1 MCIHVL
7 VVNCLLVC
15 LLRTAKCKCAYKGK
29 QLGQL
34 GSILITII
42 RSEGR
47 GEGRE
52 GERGGEEGEEG
63 WYEYD
68 GILYI

>member
-1 MCIHVL
+1 MS
-7 VVNCLLVC
+7 
-15 LLRTAKCKCAYKGK
+15 KGK

-47 GEGRE
+47 GGGRE
-52 GERGGEEGEEG
+52 RERGGGEEG
-63 WYEYD
+63 WYEYE